1 MFKQLKAI
9 TTLGA
14 MTFAL
19 MGAAPA
25 FADNEFRADQFW
37 TPAMMAHMD
46 KNKDGAVSRQEFLE
60 YMGKQ
65 FDMMDTKRKGA
76 LNKTEFTD
84 KKMMQSTFPFD
95 PKVIAG
101 G

>member
-14 MTFAL
+14 MTVAL
-19 MGAAPA
+19 LGAAPA
-25 FADNEFRADQFW
+25 LADNEFRADQFW
-37 TPAMMAHMD
+37 TPAMMARMD
-46 KNKDGAVSRQEFLE
+46 INKDGAVTRAEFLD

-65 FDMMDTKRKGA
+65 FDTMDTKKRGRLGKS
-76 LNKTEFTD
+76 EFTD